1 MAVYVVTALKGMDDL
16 DPASRIVT
24 IGAFDGVHRGHSH
37 LLKETVRR
45 ARELGC
51 VSTAVTFEPLPV
63 QVLNPARFAGRIC
76 PPQDKLRHIAASGI
90 DEIVTITFDHDLS
103 RQTPDEFLGALVE
116 STGMRELWVG
126 EAFALGRNRTGDIA
140 RITEIGQSLGFRVI
154 AVHRLEDD
162 GQIISSS
169 VIRSAIQSGDA
180 AGAVRFIGRP
190 FRVSGQVIHGA
201 HLGRTI
207 GYPTANVAPPPD
219 MVQLADGIYTS
230 EAILEESSEPRPAMT
245 YIGTRPT
252 VNSGARLV
260 ETHLLDFDGDLYG
273 QNLDVDVWH
282 HLRGDMT
289 FDGLEPLIAQLRQDE
304 VATRQYFA
312 RRDGSAGADDSF
324 DRESSEVKTRQ
335 LTGF

>member
-1 MAVYVVTALKGMDDL
+1 VTRYDGLAGLT
-16 DPASRIVT
+16 PASRIVT
-24 IGAFDGVHRGHSH
+24 IGAFDGVHRGHAH
-37 LLKETVRR
+37 LLHRTVAR
-45 ARELGC
+45 ARELGF

-76 PPQDKLRHIAASGI
+76 TPPDKLRHIAASGI
-90 DEIVTITFDHDLS
+90 DEIVTITFDLDLS
-103 RQTPDEFLGALVE
+103 RQTPEEFLGALVNA
-116 STGMRELWVG
+116 TGMRELWVG
-126 EAFALGRNRTGDIA
+126 EAFALGRNRSGDIA
-140 RITEIGQSLGFRVI
+140 RITEIGQELGFDVT
-154 AVHRLEDD
+154 AVRRLEDD
-162 GQIISSS
+162 DQVISSS
-169 VIRSAIQSGDA
+169 VIRAAIQAGDA
-180 AGAVRFIGRP
+180 ARVVRYLGRP

-207 GYPTANVAPPPD
+207 GYPTANVAPPAE

-230 EAILEESSEPRPAMT
+230 EATLEDGSGPRPAMT

-273 QNLDVDVWH
+273 QNLDVDVWD

-289 FDGLEPLIAQLRQDE
+289 FDGLEPLIAQLRADE
-304 VATRQYFA
+304 EATRQYFA
-312 RRDGSAGADDSF
+312 RRDGSTGADDSL
-324 DRESSEVKTRQ
+324 DRENSEQKARQ

>member
-1 MAVYVVTALKGMDDL
+1 VTRQVEL
-16 DPASRIVT
+16 DGLMPADRVVT
-24 IGAFDGVHRGHSH
+24 IGAFDGVHRGHAH
-37 LLKETVRR
+37 LLSQTVER
-45 ARELGC
+45 ARELGF

-76 PPQDKLRHIAASGI
+76 TPPDKLRHIAASGI

-103 RQTPDEFLGALVE
+103 RQTPEEFLGALVRA
-116 STGMRELWVG
+116 TGMRELWVG

-140 RITEIGQSLGFRVI
+140 RITEIGQELGFGVN
-154 AVHRLEDD
+154 AVRRLEDD

-169 VIRSAIQSGDA
+169 VIRAAIQAGDA
-180 AGAVRFIGRP
+180 ARVVRYLGRP

-207 GYPTANVAPPPD
+207 GYPTANVAPPAE

-230 EAILEESSEPRPAMT
+230 EATLEDGGGPRPAMT

-282 HLRGDMT
+282 HLRGDMI
-289 FDGLEPLIAQLRQDE
+289 FVGLDPLIAQLRADE
-304 VATRQYFA
+304 EATRQYFA
-312 RRDGSAGADDSF
+312 RRDGSADLDDSL
-324 DRESSEVKTRQ
+324 DRENPEKKARQ

>member
-1 MAVYVVTALKGMDDL
+1 MTVLNSFEELV
-16 DPASRIVT
+16 PASRIVT
-24 IGAFDGVHRGHSH
+24 IGAFDGVHRGHVH
-37 LLKETVRR
+37 LLNETVNR
-45 ARELGC
+45 ARELGF

-63 QVLNPARFAGRIC
+63 QVLNPARFSGRIC
-76 PPQDKLRHIAASGI
+76 PPQDKLRQISSSGV

-103 RQTPDEFLGALVE
+103 RQTPEEFLETLAGA
-116 STGMRELWVG
+116 TGMRELWVG
-126 EAFALGRNRTGDIA
+126 EAFALGRNRSGDIA
-140 RITEIGQSLGFRVI
+140 KITEIGRSLGFSVT
-154 AVHRLEDD
+154 AVRRLEDD
-162 GQIISSS
+162 GQVISSS
-169 VIRSAIQSGDA
+169 VIRSAIQAGDA
-180 AGAVRFIGRP
+180 GRVVHYLGRP

-207 GYPTANVAPPPD
+207 GYPTANVAPPAD

-230 EAILEESSEPRPAMT
+230 EASLEDGSGPRPAMT

-289 FDGLEPLIAQLRQDE
+289 FDGLEPLIAQLRADE
-304 VATRQYFA
+304 VATRMYFA
-312 RRDGSAGADDSF
+312 E
-324 DRESSEVKTRQ
+324 REGNVGDKELISKEHLDEKSRQ